1 MEQLKDLQEATGTDP
16 TLKAMELEQA
26 KEKK

>member
-1 MEQLKDLQEATGTDP
+1 MEQLKDLQVATGTDP
-16 TLKAMELEQA
+16 AQKAMELEQA